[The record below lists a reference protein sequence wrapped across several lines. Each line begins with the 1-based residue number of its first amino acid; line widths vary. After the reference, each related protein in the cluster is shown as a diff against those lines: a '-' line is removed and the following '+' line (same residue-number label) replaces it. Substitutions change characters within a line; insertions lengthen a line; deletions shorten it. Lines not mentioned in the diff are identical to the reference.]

1 VEKTGS
7 KLQDLDNLMNQVRSR
22 QDALD
27 EKQEFMLDVEKKM
40 DQLNS
45 MLEITE
51 KRISKVHEGEEKVK
65 LVQQSLGGLE
75 VVIKRTNIEKARLDK
90 ERGNLDNMTLNIE
103 KLTTITEDAES
114 KIDQLNTK
122 ISVLG
127 EVEKRLSSLN
137 FLAEDV
143 SVKIQ
148 VLKKEEAL
156 FSRAG
161 DQIAELKFLL
171 AEVERKKEDSV

>member
-1 VEKTGS
+1 
-7 KLQDLDNLMNQVRSR
+7 
-22 QDALD
+22 
-27 EKQEFMLDVEKKM
+27 MLDVEKKM
-40 DQLNS
+40 DQLSN
-45 MLEITE
+45 MLDITE
-51 KRISKVHEGEEKVK
+51 KRISQVHEGEEKIGLAQK
-65 LVQQSLGGLE
+65 ALGGLE

-103 KLTTITEDAES
+103 KLTNITEDAES
-114 KIDQLNTK
+114 KIDLLNSK
-122 ISVLG
+122 IEVLG
-127 EVEKRLSSLN
+127 VVEKRLSSLN
-137 FLAEDV
+137 LLAEDV

-148 VLKKEEAL
+148 NLKKEEVL

>member
-1 VEKTGS
+1 
-7 KLQDLDNLMNQVRSR
+7 
-22 QDALD
+22 
-27 EKQEFMLDVEKKM
+27 MLNVEKKM
-40 DQLNS
+40 DQLSN
-45 MLEITE
+45 MLDITE
-51 KRISKVHEGEEKVK
+51 KRMGQVHEGEEKIN
-65 LVQQSLGGLE
+65 LVQQALGGLE

-103 KLTTITEDAES
+103 KLTNITEDAEL
-114 KIDQLNTK
+114 KIDQLNSK
-122 ISVLG
+122 IKVLG

-137 FLAEDV
+137 LLAEDV

-148 VLKKEEAL
+148 NLKKEEAL
-156 FSRAG
+156 FGRAG